1 MHTHNLPS
9 KYHFIDNLNINNI
22 EYLDNNV
29 ALIYRN
35 YSDKINIDDLLK
47 FKFFCKQTNRKF
59 FISNHIEI
67 AFKYKLDG
75 AYIPSFNKR
84 FYLKN
89 YTSNK
94 KFNLIGSAH
103 NYKEILIKHKQNVS
117 LIFLSPLF
125 KTPKKNNFLG
135 IFRFIN
141 LCNLVKKPVIALG
154 GINNN
159 NIKLL
164 RLIKLYGFA
173 AINFYKKN

>member
-1 MHTHNLPS
+1 MHTQVLPN

-22 EYLDNNV
+22 KNLDNKV

-35 YSDKINIDDLLK
+35 YSNKINLK
-47 FKFFCKQTNRKF
+47 ELIKFNFFCKKTKRQF
-59 FISNHIEI
+59 FISNHIEL

-75 AYIPSFNKR
+75 AYIPSFNKK
-84 FYLKN
+84 FYLRN
-89 YTSNK
+89 FTSNN

-103 NYKEILIKHKQNVS
+103 NYKEILIKQKQNVS

-125 KTPKKNNFLG
+125 KTEKKKNFLG

-141 LCNLVKKPVIALG
+141 LCNLSNKPVIALG
-154 GINNN
+154 GINSK

-164 RLIKLYGFA
+164 RLIKHYGFA
-173 AINFYKKN
+173 AINFYKIN